1 MTGQN
6 HVCQHNVTFLR
17 DIILSHLLWQDERF
31 CNSQA
36 SKGAMTQPPS
46 PLWGAH
52 FSPMTPALWNTN
64 QFALQ
69 KHDVWTL
76 SSAKWSYLL
85 HCKQRLM
92 YFCALRFGLHWS
104 GWFALG
110 RPAHEDYLSSSPTFP
125 TLPAPFRNNSP
136 PRFPLKESHIS
147 SDKNTACL
155 PKESLYNLKESQIP
169 YQIIPDII
177 PKNPICPNC

>member
-6 HVCQHNVTFLR
+6 HVCRHNVTFLR
-17 DIILSHLLWQDERF
+17 DIILSPLLWQDEIF

-36 SKGAMTQPPS
+36 SKGAMTQPPLP
-46 PLWGAH
+46 PLGSSLFSYDAGAV
-52 FSPMTPALWNTN
+52 
-64 QFALQ
+64 
-69 KHDVWTL
+69 KHESVCIAKTRCMYTFFG
-76 SSAKWSYLL
+76 KWSYLL
-85 HCKQRLM
+85 HCKRLM
-92 YFCALRFGLHWS
+92 YFYALRFGLHWS

-110 RPAHEDYLSSSPTFP
+110 RPALEDYLPSSPTFP

-155 PKESLYNLKESQIP
+155 Q
-169 YQIIPDII
+169 
-177 PKNPICPNC
+177 KNPFFISNNPRFPTK

>member
-1 MTGQN
+1 MW
-6 HVCQHNVTFLR
+6 HSFVTLYYLIYYDR
-17 DIILSHLLWQDERF
+17 MRYSAIARPQRGLWLS
-31 CNSQA
+31 
-36 SKGAMTQPPS
+36 PPS
-46 PLWGAH
+46 PLWAAH

-69 KHDVWTL
+69 KHDVCTL
-76 SSAKWSYLL
+76 SSAILSYWL
-85 HCKQRLM
+85 HCKQRPM

-155 PKESLYNLKESQIP
+155 PKESLSNLNESQIT
-169 YQIIPDII
+169 YQIIPDIT
-177 PKNPICPNC
+177 PKKLICPKC

>member
-6 HVCQHNVTFLR
+6 HVCRHNVTFLR
-17 DIILSHLLWQDERF
+17 DIILSHLLWQDEIF

-69 KHDVWTL
+69 KHDVCTL

-85 HCKQRLM
+85 HCKLRLM
-92 YFCALRFGLHWS
+92 YFCALHFGLHWS

-110 RPAHEDYLSSSPTFP
+110 LPAHEDYLSSSPTFP

-147 SDKNTACL
+147 STKTQLA
-155 PKESLYNLKESQIP
+155 SQ
-169 YQIIPDII
+169 
-177 PKNPICPNC
+177 KNPYIISKNPRLPTK